1 MPGNSGLISV
11 KETAHTTPW
20 NASTL
25 SPITTHTSPLLWI
38 LKTRP
43 PLNYSPFALIP
54 KSLPLITPTLLGPCA
69 LALALSLSLSEFLG
83 RIPTSIFVLKCNEQC
98 ILKRTAETTVLQ
110 ILVFVCVCVC
120 VENIQL
126 LYIYYHT

>member
-1 MPGNSGLISV
+1 MRGNSGLISV

-69 LALALSLSLSEFLG
+69 RSLSLSEFLG

-98 ILKRTAETTVLQ
+98 ILKRTAETIVLQ
-110 ILVFVCVCVC
+110 LLVFVCVC